1 MAKAALRGFMDTLA
15 RRSKAD
21 NKIGDLLIIS
31 GKGRHSKKDPI
42 LQTAVLSVLAN
53 EYRVDAKVDDSN
65 PGRIIVTS
73 RELRK
78 FLARNAW

>member
-1 MAKAALRGFMDTLA
+1 MAKAALRGFMDTLT
-15 RRSKAD
+15 RKHTMN
-21 NKIGDLLIIS
+21 NKVGDLLIIT
-31 GKGRHSKKDPI
+31 GKGLHSKKDPI

-53 EYRVDAKVDDSN
+53 EYRVDAKVDDLN

-78 FLARNAW
+78 FLAMNSW